1 MHGLIAIILG
11 TSVTEK
17 VGNQNVVYFL
27 TLPNLCFCITWGNG
41 KPENCIFSLK
51 FCMLFTK
58 KHMKHIKISPGYNW
72 TTFTVQTIDWMHQAG
87 PRILLSVTHMLYV
100 NQVCHCVGR
109 CVKDGSC
116 SSSSLRE
123 SQWTVLV
130 GCLTISTN
138 VRRYQTHHR
147 WQFFFQEDSALVH
160 CACNTVQRLQ
170 RSRLMQHLSENVIFV
185 FPVLPGSAEAQ
196 VTWGGILKHL
206 LIALLYW

>member
-1 MHGLIAIILG
+1 MLLHYKGKQKTWKVHYFHLNAACFLPKNTRNTLIYHLVI
-11 TSVTEK
+11 TE
-17 VGNQNVVYFL
+17 
-27 TLPNLCFCITWGNG
+27 LP
-41 KPENCIFSLK
+41 
-51 FCMLFTK
+51 
-58 KHMKHIKISPGYNW
+58 
-72 TTFTVQTIDWMHQAG
+72 FTVKMIDWMHQAG

-109 CVKDGSC
+109 CVKDRSC

-130 GCLTISTN
+130 GCLTISMN

-160 CACNTVQRLQ
+160 CACNTVQLRQ

-185 FPVLPGSAEAQ
+185 FLVLPGSAEAQ

-206 LIALLYW
+206 LIAYFIDNISAKNIKICSCKAIGGTFFETRCSVLL